1 MGTRNGAGMF
11 STFKAAA
18 TDCSMIYARSEP
30 SLKGSAGSQDQGC
43 GRKGGTPDDHPRRRV
58 PDTRAPLRDRE
69 RNATSEGCREMWH
82 RASSF
87 LWMVSCTVAALLLM
101 LGPEWALAQSP
112 STVPSYAEPAMI
124 DSRLVVWIAAQLH
137 LMFAAFVLA
146 VPMFGLYIECMGW
159 RLAKREPETAAR
171 YDWLAHEMAR
181 LLPPAYSLTAITGAF
196 LGFALFAAY
205 PGFMGYMTKVFGPTF
220 IVYPLFFVAETLCLY
235 VWYYA
240 WDRLQGDRKWVHVV
254 LGLLLNLFGT
264 IVMFVADAW
273 ATFMMTPAGV
283 DQSGSLVS
291 LYAAIWNPGWMPL
304 NVHRLVANITFGAL
318 LCGAYAAY
326 RFLLAANDGER
337 SLYDWM
343 GYTGNLIALFTM
355 LFLPFAGYY
364 FGFELF
370 AFSATYGVTL
380 MGGVLS
386 WLFIIQAIVIASLF
400 IGAAYY
406 AWLGFLRIPGSEPQQ
421 RWVPAF
427 NIILILGF
435 MVWATPH
442 TMAASIEE
450 STGGFHPLLGALGLM
465 APKMIAVTVI
475 LLVLYVSY
483 LLYRHAGRIPVV
495 PWAKAG
501 STVQWGLIALTGATI
516 VALGV
521 YGYFAPAHIRIQT
534 SIWQI
539 LVLIGGI
546 VVTFVLDQFLLA
558 GARTQAAVRW
568 GTMPRRGQYVLI
580 ALAFIIVWLMGLMG
594 YARSAV
600 RLNWHIFG
608 LMEDTSVS
616 AGLPSLGEAAI
627 VITGITF
634 IFFVLLAGSFAIS
647 GLSARSKDAHGATS
661 HAATAH

>member
-1 MGTRNGAGMF
+1 MA
-11 STFKAAA
+11 
-18 TDCSMIYARSEP
+18 
-30 SLKGSAGSQDQGC
+30 
-43 GRKGGTPDDHPRRRV
+43 
-58 PDTRAPLRDRE
+58 
-69 RNATSEGCREMWH
+69 
-82 RASSF
+82 
-87 LWMVSCTVAALLLM
+87 SCTVAAVLLM
-101 LGPEWALAQSP
+101 LAPEMASAQTT
-112 STVPSYAEPAMI
+112 STMPSYAEPARI
-124 DSRLVVWIAAQLH
+124 DSRLIVWVAAQLH

-146 VPMFGLYIECMGW
+146 VPMFALYIECMGW
-159 RLAKREPETAAR
+159 WLAKRDRDASAR

-196 LGFALFAAY
+196 LGFALFSAY
-205 PGFMGYMTKVFGPTF
+205 PGFMGYMTKIFGPTF
-220 IVYPLFFVAETLCLY
+220 VVYPLFFIAETVFLY
-235 VWYYA
+235 LWYYT
-240 WDRLQGDRKWVHVV
+240 WDRLQGDRKWIHIV
-254 LGLLLNLFGT
+254 LGLLLNVFGT
-264 IVMFVADAW
+264 IVMFIADAW
-273 ATFMMTPAGV
+273 ATFMMTPSGV
-283 DQSGSLVS
+283 DQAGNLVS
-291 LYAAIWNPGWMPL
+291 LYAAVWNPGWMPL

-318 LCGAYAAY
+318 LCAAYAAY
-326 RFLLAANDGER
+326 RFLLATDASER
-337 SLYDWM
+337 ALYDWM

-386 WLFIIQAIVIASLF
+386 WLFIIQAIVIAALF

-406 AWLGFLRIPGSEPQQ
+406 AWLGFLRIPGSESQQ

-483 LLYRHAGRIPVV
+483 LHYRHAGRVLTV
-495 PWAKAG
+495 PWAKLG
-501 STVQWGLIALTGATI
+501 SAVQWGLIVLTGAAI

-539 LVLIGGI
+539 VVLIGGI

-558 GARTQAAVRW
+558 GAHTQAAVRW

-600 RLNWHIFG
+600 RLNWHVFG
-608 LMEDTSVS
+608 IMEDTSAG

-627 VITGITF
+627 VITAITL

-647 GLSARSKDAHGATS
+647 GLSAGPKGS
-661 HAATAH
+661 HDPARGMAVAG

>member
-1 MGTRNGAGMF
+1 MAIAWVAVAMSVAG
-11 STFKAAA
+11 
-18 TDCSMIYARSEP
+18 
-30 SLKGSAGSQDQGC
+30 
-43 GRKGGTPDDHPRRRV
+43 
-58 PDTRAPLRDRE
+58 
-69 RNATSEGCREMWH
+69 
-82 RASSF
+82 
-87 LWMVSCTVAALLLM
+87 AALLLFG
-101 LGPEWALAQSP
+101 LEPALAQNTLSAP
-112 STVPSYAEPAMI
+112 PYAEPARI
-124 DSRLVVWIAAQLH
+124 DSRMVVWAAAQLH

-159 RLAKREPETAAR
+159 RLARRDPDAAAR

-181 LLPPAYSLTAITGAF
+181 LLPPAYSLTAISGAF

-205 PGFMGYMTKVFGPTF
+205 PRFMGYMTNIFGPTF
-220 IVYPLFFVAETLCLY
+220 VVYPLFFVAETVCLY

-240 WDRLQGDRKWVHVV
+240 WDRLQGDRKWVHVA
-254 LGLLLNLFGT
+254 LGVLLNVFGT
-264 IVMFVADAW
+264 IVMFIADAW

-283 DQSGSLVS
+283 DQTGNLVS
-291 LYAAIWNPGWMPL
+291 LYAAVWNPGWMPL

-318 LCGAYAAY
+318 LCAAYAAY
-326 RFLLAANDGER
+326 RFLLATTHEER
-337 SLYDWM
+337 ALYDWM

-386 WLFIIQAIVIASLF
+386 WLFIIQAIVVAALF

-406 AWLGFLRIPGSEPQQ
+406 AWLGFLRIPGSERQQ

-427 NIILILGF
+427 NVILIAGF
-435 MVWATPH
+435 AVWATPH

-483 LLYRHAGRIPVV
+483 VLYRHAGRILTVS
-495 PWAKAG
+495 WARIG
-501 STVQWGLIALTGATI
+501 SAIQWGLIALTAAAIIG
-516 VALGV
+516 LGV

-546 VVTFVLDQFLLA
+546 LVTFVLDQFLLA

-568 GTMPRRGQYVLI
+568 GTMPRRGQYVLV

-608 LMEDTSVS
+608 LMEDTSAG
-616 AGLPSLGEAAI
+616 AGLPSLGEAAL
-627 VITGITF
+627 VITAITL
-634 IFFVLLAGSFAIS
+634 IFFVLLAVSFAIS
-647 GLSARSKDAHGATS
+647 SLSAPKAAAHSAAPR
-661 HAATAH
+661 AATV

>member
-1 MGTRNGAGMF
+1 MALEGNGEM
-11 STFKAAA
+11 
-18 TDCSMIYARSEP
+18 
-30 SLKGSAGSQDQGC
+30 
-43 GRKGGTPDDHPRRRV
+43 HN
-58 PDTRAPLRDRE
+58 RA
-69 RNATSEGCREMWH
+69 
-82 RASSF
+82 ASSN
-87 LWMVSCTVAALLLM
+87 CIAACAVAAVLLM
-101 LGPEWALAQSP
+101 LGTDLSLAQVTSA
-112 STVPSYAEPAMI
+112 TPSYAEPARI
-124 DSRLVVWIAAQLH
+124 DSRLTVWIAAQLH

-146 VPMFGLYIECMGW
+146 VPMFALYIECMGW
-159 RLAKREPETAAR
+159 RLAKRDRASAER

-205 PGFMGYMTKVFGPTF
+205 PGFMGYMTKIFGPTF
-220 IVYPLFFVAETLCLY
+220 VVYPLFFVAETVCLY
-235 VWYYA
+235 FWYYT
-240 WDRLQGDRKWVHVV
+240 WDRLQGTRKWVHVL
-254 LGLLLNLFGT
+254 LGILLNVFGT
-264 IVMFVADAW
+264 IVMFIADAW

-283 DQSGSLVS
+283 DQAGNLVD
-291 LYAAIWNPGWMPL
+291 LYAAVWNPGWMPL

-318 LCGAYAAY
+318 LCAAYAAY
-326 RFLLAANDGER
+326 RFLLAATHEER
-337 SLYDWM
+337 ALYDWM

-386 WLFIIQAIVIASLF
+386 WLFIIQAIVIAALF

-483 LLYRHAGRIPVV
+483 ILYRHAGRILTVS
-495 PWAKAG
+495 WANVG
-501 STVQWGLIALTGATI
+501 SAVQWGLIVLTAAAI
-516 VALGV
+516 VGLGV

-546 VVTFVLDQFLLA
+546 VITFVLDQFLLA
-558 GARTQAAVRW
+558 GARTQAEVRW

-608 LMEDTSVS
+608 LMEDTSAG
-616 AGLPSLGEAAI
+616 AGLPSLGEAAV
-627 VITGITF
+627 VITAITL
-634 IFFVLLAGSFAIS
+634 IFFVLLAVSFAIS
-647 GLSARSKDAHGATS
+647 SLSARSQAG
-661 HAATAH
+661 HAAVPGPAAV

>member
-1 MGTRNGAGMF
+1 MRRRPSSIWIA
-11 STFKAAA
+11 SCAAA
-18 TDCSMIYARSEP
+18 AV
-30 SLKGSAGSQDQGC
+30 LFLL
-43 GRKGGTPDDHPRRRV
+43 
-58 PDTRAPLRDRE
+58 AP
-69 RNATSEGCREMWH
+69 GM
-82 RASSF
+82 
-87 LWMVSCTVAALLLM
+87 
-101 LGPEWALAQSP
+101 ALAQTMP
-112 STVPSYAEPAMI
+112 AVANYAEPSGI
-124 DSRLVVWIAAQLH
+124 DSRLVVWVAAQLH

-146 VPMFGLYIECMGW
+146 VPMFALFIECMGW
-159 RLAKREPETAAR
+159 RAARRDPEAASR

-181 LLPPAYSLTAITGAF
+181 LLPPTYSLTAITGAF

-205 PGFMGYMTKVFGPTF
+205 PGFMGYMTKIFGPTF
-220 IVYPLFFVAETLCLY
+220 VVYPLFFVAETLCLY
-235 VWYYA
+235 LWYYT

-264 IVMFVADAW
+264 IVMFIADAW
-273 ATFMMTPAGV
+273 ATFMMTPSGIDQAGN
-283 DQSGSLVS
+283 LVS
-291 LYAAIWNPGWMPL
+291 LYSAVWNPGWMPL
-304 NVHRLVANITFGAL
+304 NIHRLIANITFGAL
-318 LCGAYAAY
+318 LCAAYAAY
-326 RFLLAANDGER
+326 RFLLAADDR
-337 SLYDWM
+337 QRALYDWM

-406 AWLGFLRIPGSEPQQ
+406 AWLGFLRIPGSETQQ

-427 NIILILGF
+427 NVMLILGF

-465 APKMIAVTVI
+465 APKMIAVTMI

-483 LLYRHAGRIPVV
+483 LLYRHAGRTLTV
-495 PWAKAG
+495 PWARFG
-501 STVQWGLIALTGATI
+501 SAVQWGLIGLTGAAI

-521 YGYFAPAHIRIQT
+521 YGYFAPAHIRILT

-546 VVTFVLDQFLLA
+546 VATFVLDQFLLA
-558 GARTQAAVRW
+558 GARTEAAVRW
-568 GTMPRRGQYVLI
+568 GSMPRRGQYVLV
-580 ALAFIIVWLMGLMG
+580 ALAFIIVWLMALMG
-594 YARSAV
+594 YARSGV
-600 RLNWHIFG
+600 RLNWHVFG
-608 LMEDTSVS
+608 IIEDTSAG

-627 VITGITF
+627 TITAITL

-647 GLSARSKDAHGATS
+647 GLSAGSKESHGPLRDV
-661 HAATAH
+661 AAAG

>member
-1 MGTRNGAGMF
+1 MSVEAKRTSRWMRAARRLTGTALG
-11 STFKAAA
+11 AAA
-18 TDCSMIYARSEP
+18 
-30 SLKGSAGSQDQGC
+30 L
-43 GRKGGTPDDHPRRRV
+43 
-58 PDTRAPLRDRE
+58 
-69 RNATSEGCREMWH
+69 
-82 RASSF
+82 
-87 LWMVSCTVAALLLM
+87 ALLSY
-101 LGPEWALAQSP
+101 GAAFAQNAPALSSYSNPAQ
-112 STVPSYAEPAMI
+112 I
-124 DSRLVVWIAAQLH
+124 DSRLIVWVAAQLH

-146 VPMFGLYIECMGW
+146 VPMFALYIECMGW
-159 RLAKREPETAAR
+159 RLAKRDAASASR

-196 LGFALFAAY
+196 LGFALFTAY
-205 PGFMGYMTKVFGPTF
+205 PAFMGYMTNVFGPTF
-220 IVYPLFFVAETLCLY
+220 IVYPLFFIAETLCLY
-235 VWYYA
+235 LWYYA
-240 WDRLQGDRKWVHVV
+240 WDRLQGDRKWLHVM

-264 IVMFVADAW
+264 VVMFIADAW

-283 DQSGSLVS
+283 DQSGNLIS
-291 LYAAIWNPGWMPL
+291 LYAAVWNPGWMPL

-326 RFLLAANDGER
+326 RFLLATDDQER
-337 SLYDWM
+337 ARYDWM

-406 AWLGFLRIPGSEPQQ
+406 AWLGFLRIPGSETQQ
-421 RWVPAF
+421 RWAPAF
-427 NIILILGF
+427 NIVLILGF

-483 LLYRHAGRIPVV
+483 LLYRRAGRILTVS
-495 PWAKAG
+495 WASVG
-501 STVQWGLIALTGATI
+501 SAAQWALIALT
-516 VALGV
+516 ALGIV
-521 YGYFAPAHIRIQT
+521 GLGIYGYFAPAHIRIQT

-546 VVTFVLDQFLLA
+546 VATFVLDQFLLS
-558 GARTQAAVRW
+558 GARTQAEVRW

-608 LMEDTSVS
+608 IMQDTSAG

-627 VITGITF
+627 VITAITL

-647 GLSARSKDAHGATS
+647 GLSAGAKG
-661 HAATAH
+661 ARKRGAEI

>member
-1 MGTRNGAGMF
+1 MQNRKASVVRSTCVVSAFVLLALGVGTAF
-11 STFKAAA
+11 A
-18 TDCSMIYARSEP
+18 
-30 SLKGSAGSQDQGC
+30 Q
-43 GRKGGTPDDHPRRRV
+43 GTPAV
-58 PDTRAPLRDRE
+58 PA
-69 RNATSEGCREMWH
+69 
-82 RASSF
+82 
-87 LWMVSCTVAALLLM
+87 
-101 LGPEWALAQSP
+101 
-112 STVPSYAEPAMI
+112 YAEPARI

-146 VPMFGLYIECMGW
+146 VPMFALYIECMGW
-159 RLAKREPETAAR
+159 WQARREPAEAAR

-205 PGFMGYMTKVFGPTF
+205 PGFMGYMTSIFGPTF
-220 IVYPLFFVAETLCLY
+220 VVYPLFFVAETVCLY
-235 VWYYA
+235 LWYYA
-240 WDRLQGDRKWVHVV
+240 WDRLQGDRKWVHVAIGV
-254 LGLLLNLFGT
+254 LLNVFGT
-264 IVMFVADAW
+264 IVMFIADAW

-283 DQSGSLVS
+283 DQSGKLVS
-291 LYAAIWNPGWMPL
+291 LYAAVWNPGWMPL

-318 LCGAYAAY
+318 LCAAYAAY
-326 RFLLAANDGER
+326 RFLLASDREER
-337 SLYDWM
+337 ALYDWM

-406 AWLGFLRIPGSEPQQ
+406 SWLGFLRIPGSEPQQ
-421 RWVPAF
+421 RWVPVF
-427 NIILILGF
+427 NVILIIGF

-483 LLYRHAGRIPVV
+483 MLYRRAGLVPTV
-495 PWAKAG
+495 PWARTG
-501 STVQWGLIALTGATI
+501 SIVQWGLIALTGAVI
-516 VALGV
+516 VGLGI
-521 YGYFAPAHIRIQT
+521 YGYFAPAHIRILT

-539 LVLIGGI
+539 LALMAGI
-546 VVTFVLDQFLLA
+546 VATFIIDQFLLK
-558 GARTQAAVRW
+558 GARTVAEVRW
-568 GTMPRRGQYVLI
+568 GTMPGRGQYVLI

-600 RLNWHIFG
+600 RLNWHVFG
-608 LMEDTSVS
+608 IMEDTSAG
-616 AGLPSLGEAAI
+616 AGLPSLGEAA
-627 VITGITF
+627 VVVTAITL

-647 GLSARSKDAHGATS
+647 GLSAGAKDSHSTGRLAAAGA
-661 HAATAH
+661 